1 MICNDPLV
9 GTLRQFGYNLVRLP
23 RASIET
29 LQVLS
34 RDGGD
39 LEVFGGLHDILDR
52 DASLPDVLRDQQV
65 PSLSGDIA
73 KSGAVDLNVG
83 LGFLGAV
90 LSAAGVS
97 NLGVDAAFEKA
108 SKVTFEFL
116 EPRQDEV
123 RLAELDALLQRTE
136 VQQSGLVKGL
146 FGKGAIFVITATL
159 KCRKF
164 RVEAKTT
171 SGQDVGIDASKIHP
185 VAGGK
190 IHLNHDAAKSSS
202 LVYEGDSP
210 LVFGF
215 QAVQLKFGL
224 LGRFQGLQRVSPGSA
239 MLRDP
244 EFVVDPAPAHPELS
258 VMSRPDETFLD
269 LVEPTSEEG

>member
-23 RASIET
+23 RASIEP

-39 LEVFGGLHDILDR
+39 LEIFGGLRDILNGEARLPVIRR
-52 DASLPDVLRDQQV
+52 DVTV
-65 PSLSGDIA
+65 PSLSGDVA

-90 LSAAGVS
+90 LSAAGVP
-97 NLGVDAAFEKA
+97 NLGIDAAFNKA

-116 EPRQDEV
+116 DPRQDEV
-123 RLAELDALLQRTE
+123 TLAELDDLLQRTE
-136 VQQSGLVKGL
+136 VRDSGLVKGL

-159 KCRKF
+159 RCRKF
-164 RVEAKTT
+164 RVDAKTT
-171 SGQDVGIDASKIHP
+171 TGQDVGIDASKIQP

-190 IHLNHDAAKSSS
+190 VHLDHDAEKSSS
-202 LVYEGDSP
+202 LVYEGDPP

-244 EFVVDPAPAHPELS
+244 EFVIDPAEEHAELS
-258 VMSRPDETFLD
+258 VMSKPDDSFLD
-269 LVEPTSEEG
+269 LVEPTTDED